1 MPSFGY
7 AIYESSGL
15 VLKAS
20 EAFLSLLGINSLE
33 GDARISSLL
42 DAGPGGD
49 DSLFFRPGTVWA
61 TPKLAAAKKQRLRIS
76 IESLERERGSDS
88 GLFFGEI
95 DVVEG
100 EEVAESKSDDL
111 NFLTTVSHEL
121 RAPLNGIIGFTALL
135 ERSNLNEEQAAILQ
149 KMQSSNFLLKG
160 LINDILEYSRIH
172 SSRIDLSVELVRLKP
187 FIEELS
193 GLFSERA
200 KAKKLELV
208 SRIDAEANISVFIP
222 KLRVAQI
229 VTNLLSNA
237 VKYTD
242 RGNVVL
248 NCSVLEISAG
258 DRIVF
263 KIEDTGPG
271 IEAQDLPR
279 IFEPF
284 SQAGEKSGPAP
295 EGTGLGL
302 AISRGLALA
311 MGGSLSYRKS
321 SSGGSIFVLELPFKL
336 TDELE
341 GELAPEESKASRAG
355 EEFSN
360 ALKGSDKRIL
370 VVEDNAL
377 NADIISHYLK
387 DYGVAFELANNGRE
401 AVEACRE
408 NRYDLILMDIMLPKM
423 DGYEATKII
432 LSEDG
437 SAIKPIIIGVTA
449 KVFRDDQLRCFEV
462 GMRDVIN
469 KPVDYNLLRKVLDK
483 HMFGIV
489 DEDEF
494 QPVSDGEHPKRMD
507 TASFQRQVAIDYTR
521 RMSDTRE
528 GRRAAIDRAL
538 ESLSELLGQIKDSA
552 EAGDRKAL
560 ERYAHSMK
568 GNAALI
574 GARNVSDLAKGLERI
589 AATNTENLRT
599 DHWIAL
605 LESSLLE
612 VDHWACGLKLDD

>member
-1 MPSFGY
+1 MPSYGY

-20 EAFLSLLGINSLE
+20 KAFLSLLGINSLE
-33 GDARISSLL
+33 EEARINSLF
-42 DAGPGGD
+42 DAGSGD
-49 DSLFFRPGTVWA
+49 DTLLFRPGTVWVSSKPA
-61 TPKLAAAKKQRLRIS
+61 GVKNQRVRIS
-76 IESLERERGSDS
+76 IESLGEERS
-88 GLFFGEI
+88 GISTLFLAEI
-95 DVVEG
+95 EAVEG
-100 EEVAESKSDDL
+100 EGSAESKSDDL

-121 RAPLNGIIGFTALL
+121 RAPLNGIIGFAALL

-172 SSRIDLSVELVRLKP
+172 SSKIDLSAELVRLKP

-208 SRIDAEANISVFIP
+208 TRIDTEANISVFIP

-237 VKYTD
+237 IKYTD
-242 RGNVVL
+242 RGKVVL
-248 NCSVLEISAG
+248 NCSVLNMSPG

-271 IEAQDLPR
+271 IEAKDLPR

-284 SQAGEKSGPAP
+284 SQAGEKSALVP

-302 AISRGLALA
+302 AISRGLAMA
-311 MGGSLSYRKS
+311 MGGSLSYQKN
-321 SSGGSIFVLELPFKL
+321 SSGGSIFALELPFKWA
-336 TDELE
+336 DELE
-341 GELAPEESKASRAG
+341 GETAPEESKASRAG
-355 EEFSN
+355 EEFSD
-360 ALKGSDKRIL
+360 ALAKSEKRIL

-377 NADIISHYLK
+377 NADIISHFLK
-387 DYGVAFELANNGRE
+387 DYGVAFELADNGRE
-401 AVEACRE
+401 AVEACRK
-408 NRYDLILMDIMLPKM
+408 NRYDLVLMDIMLPKL
-423 DGYEATKII
+423 DGYEATEII
-432 LSEDG
+432 LSEDD
-437 SAIKPIIIGVTA
+437 SPIKPIIIGVTA
-449 KVFRDDQLRCFEV
+449 KVFRDDRRRCLEV

-469 KPVDYNLLRKVLDK
+469 KPVDYNILRKMLDK
-483 HMFGIV
+483 HLFGIV
-489 DEDEF
+489 DEDEW
-494 QPVSDGEHPKRMD
+494 QPVSNGERPRKVD
-507 TASFQRQVAIDYTR
+507 TTSFQRQVAIEYTR
-521 RMSDTRE
+521 RMSDTSE
-528 GRRAAIDRAL
+528 GRRASIDRAL
-538 ESLSELLGQIKDSA
+538 DSLSELLGQIKSSA
-552 EAGDRKAL
+552 KAGDRKAL

-589 AATNTENLRT
+589 AATNTENLRA

-612 VDHWACGLKLDD
+612 VDRWARSLELEN